1 MPKQFIH
8 KGENLDVV
16 FKRQRFI
23 IKLTGLKIDPSMFIL
38 LDDVL
43 RDVNIIRYSKNLRTL
58 FTDGRIFKLF
68 TIVITQSAKGLPPTL
83 RANCDCA
90 VIFKQYSAS

>member
-23 IKLTGLKIDPSMFIL
+23 IKLTELKIDPSMFIL